1 MGLNYKKELHVSISP
16 QNNLGEK
23 RQCGIYLFFFFES
36 FKSVNKHLTQWFS
49 AEAEPLPRGSFRTFE
64 LTFLDCHNVWGYD
77 WHLVNGN
84 QRR

>member
-1 MGLNYKKELHVSISP
+1 MLAYPPKTIWEKKDNVESIF
-16 QNNLGEK
+16 
-23 RQCGIYLFFFFES
+23 FFFFES